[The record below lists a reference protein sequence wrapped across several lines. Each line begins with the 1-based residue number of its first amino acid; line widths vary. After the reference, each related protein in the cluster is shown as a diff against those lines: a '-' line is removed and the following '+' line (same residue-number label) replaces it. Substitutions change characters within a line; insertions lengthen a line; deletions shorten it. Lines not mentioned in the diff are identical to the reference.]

1 VAVEKGGVKSDGL
14 HVYADAP
21 TLRHI
26 PRLNACSKR
35 RNTLMFMH
43 APESLFI
50 HAPFS
55 TATKQSVK
63 GFFTKSL
70 LHAECIQQPA
80 KRLPS
85 SGHVDVG
92 EPVRAR
98 SI

>member
-1 VAVEKGGVKSDGL
+1 VAVEKGVVKSDGL

-55 TATKQSVK
+55 TATVLSENGV
-63 GFFTKSL
+63 
-70 LHAECIQQPA
+70 
-80 KRLPS
+80 RLIY
-85 SGHVDVG
+85 
-92 EPVRAR
+92 PVPNSEGRIIATV
-98 SI
+98 

>member
-1 VAVEKGGVKSDGL
+1 VAVEKGGVKSDSL

-55 TATKQSVK
+55 TATVDF
-63 GFFTKSL
+63 GNG
-70 LHAECIQQPA
+70 I
-80 KRLPS
+80 
-85 SGHVDVG
+85 SGRVFKIG
-92 EPVRAR
+92 K
-98 SI
+98 